1 MQLSAFI
8 YKSLSV
14 LFFVLMSVC
23 IKATGDHIPL
33 FQVVFFRNF
42 FALLPLFLVIYFF
55 KLEIKSIN
63 NVKMHIAR
71 AILGI
76 SAMSLFFISLRY
88 VHLVEMQTVSFSSVF
103 FISILSVI
111 FLGEKIGYRRI
122 IAIVFGFL
130 GVVIILEPNQNI
142 FSNYSILPLIA
153 SLFLSFA
160 VIALKKILK
169 TNNNILSVWVFTMMC
184 TLISLCFYNQSWIWP
199 NNLDLL
205 FMVSS
210 GVLGFI
216 AQICLTKSFQLAD
229 ASLLAPL
236 DFSSV
241 IWSFFLGYL
250 FFNEILTSNILIG
263 GTIVL
268 LSVGYI
274 FYRERVLKK
283 RIVLGVN
290 KQF

>member
-42 FALLPLFLVIYFF
+42 FALLPLFLVIYFY

-63 NVKMHIAR
+63 NMKMHITR

-88 VHLVEMQTVSFSSVF
+88 VHLVEMQTISFSSVF

-122 IAIVFGFL
+122 IAIIFGFI

-142 FSNYSILPLIA
+142 FSNYSFLPLIA

-160 VIALKKILK
+160 VIALKKLLK

-184 TLISLCFYNQSWIWP
+184 TLISLCFYNESWIWP

-205 FMVSS
+205 FMISS

-216 AQICLTKSFQLAD
+216 AQICLTKSFQLAE

-241 IWSFFLGYL
+241 FWSFFLGYL

-268 LSVGYI
+268 VSVSYI

>member
-42 FALLPLFLVIYFF
+42 FALLPLFIVIYFY

-63 NVKMHIAR
+63 NIKMHIAR
-71 AILGI
+71 AVLGI

-122 IAIVFGFL
+122 IAIIFGFI
-130 GVVIILEPNQNI
+130 GVVIILEPDQNI
-142 FSNYSILPLIA
+142 FSNYSFLPLIA

-160 VIALKKILK
+160 VIALKKLLK

-184 TLISLCFYNQSWIWP
+184 TLISICFYNESWIWP
-199 NNLDLL
+199 NNLDLI
-205 FMVSS
+205 FMISS
-210 GVLGFI
+210 GLLGFI

-268 LSVGYI
+268 VSVGYI

>member
-42 FALLPLFLVIYFF
+42 FALLPLFLVIYFY

-63 NVKMHIAR
+63 NMKMHIAR

-88 VHLVEMQTVSFSSVF
+88 VHVVEMQTVSFSSVF

-169 TNNNILSVWVFTMMC
+169 TNNNILSVWVFTMIC

-205 FMVSS
+205 FMISS

-216 AQICLTKSFQLAD
+216 AQICLT
-229 ASLLAPL
+229 
-236 DFSSV
+236 
-241 IWSFFLGYL
+241 
-250 FFNEILTSNILIG
+250 
-263 GTIVL
+263 
-268 LSVGYI
+268 
-274 FYRERVLKK
+274 
-283 RIVLGVN
+283 
-290 KQF
+290 

>member
-42 FALLPLFLVIYFF
+42 FALLPLFLVIYFY

-63 NVKMHIAR
+63 NMKMHIAR

-88 VHLVEMQTVSFSSVF
+88 VHLVEMQTVSFSTVF

-122 IAIVFGFL
+122 IAIVFGFI

-205 FMVSS
+205 FMISS

-268 LSVGYI
+268 FSVGYI

>member
-42 FALLPLFLVIYFF
+42 FALLPLFLVIYFY

-63 NVKMHIAR
+63 NMKMHIAR
-71 AILGI
+71 AVLGI

-88 VHLVEMQTVSFSSVF
+88 VHLVEMQTISFSSVF

-142 FSNYSILPLIA
+142 FSNYSFLPLIA

-160 VIALKKILK
+160 VITLKKLLK

-205 FMVSS
+205 FMISS

-250 FFNEILTSNILIG
+250 FFNEILSSNILIG

-268 LSVGYI
+268 VSVGYI

>member
-42 FALLPLFLVIYFF
+42 FALLPLFLVIYFY

-63 NVKMHIAR
+63 NMKMHIAR

-122 IAIVFGFL
+122 IAIVFGFI

-205 FMVSS
+205 FMISS